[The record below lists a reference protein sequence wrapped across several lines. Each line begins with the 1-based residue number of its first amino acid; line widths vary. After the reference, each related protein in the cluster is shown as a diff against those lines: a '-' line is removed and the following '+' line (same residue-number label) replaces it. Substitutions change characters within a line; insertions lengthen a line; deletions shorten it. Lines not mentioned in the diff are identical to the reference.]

1 MIDNIIFINIKE
13 QYQLELSQVI
23 LFTARG
29 KEGRTVT
36 SRLVGGG
43 GKGIGWKLK
52 AESSTL
58 CRTTLI
64 VSKQGLMQVK
74 NCVNY
79 MR

>member
-36 SRLVGGG
+36 SRLVGGEG
-43 GKGIGWKLK
+43 DWLE

>member
-43 GKGIGWKLK
+43 GGEGDWLE
-52 AESSTL
+52 AES
-58 CRTTLI
+58 
-64 VSKQGLMQVK
+64 
-74 NCVNY
+74 
-79 MR
+79 

>member
-13 QYQLELSQVI
+13 QYQLDLSQVI

-29 KEGRTVT
+29 KEGKTVT

-43 GKGIGWKLK
+43 GEGDWLE

>member
-43 GKGIGWKLK
+43 GEGDWLE
-52 AESSTL
+52 AES
-58 CRTTLI
+58 
-64 VSKQGLMQVK
+64 
-74 NCVNY
+74 
-79 MR
+79 